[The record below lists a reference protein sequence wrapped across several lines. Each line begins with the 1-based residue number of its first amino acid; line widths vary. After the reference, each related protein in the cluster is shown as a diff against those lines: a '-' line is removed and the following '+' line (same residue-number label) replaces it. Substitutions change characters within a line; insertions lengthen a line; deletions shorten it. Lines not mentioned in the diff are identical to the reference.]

1 MVPDITRLE
10 KLMLEE
16 LESHQPLQPAA
27 PDPFY
32 SEPNMAQLQKAARQ
46 AAEGQTITKTM
57 EELEVMEREP
67 E

>member
-1 MVPDITRLE
+1 MFPDITLLE

-16 LESHQPLQPAA
+16 LEGHQPLQSAA

-32 SEPNMAQLQKAARQ
+32 SEPNMAQLQKATRQ
-46 AAEGQTITKTM
+46 VAEGQTIAKTM
-57 EELEVMEREP
+57 EELEGMEREP